1 MQIIS
6 GIELFYSVILVQ
18 VMKTRMALRKTNEY
32 TGIWDCAKKLYR
44 SEGIKV
50 FYRGFM
56 PNILGILPYAGIDLT
71 VYEVRTFSPLLQNY
85 QALFICYVCTSDIEE
100 HVLGEVH

>member
-1 MQIIS
+1 
-6 GIELFYSVILVQ
+6 
-18 VMKTRMALRKTNEY
+18 MALRKTNEY

-71 VYEVRTFSPLLQNY
+71 VYEVRTFSPFLPIIKPCL
-85 QALFICYVCTSDIEE
+85 YVTFTSDIEE